1 MSNPQAIVN
10 LRPPSEA
17 YREATRSLVYR
28 LSELMFGSLLAAY
41 SLGFVGAIAAHG
53 SLLSTHGPW
62 GILLLSFQ
70 YASIS
75 ITFAYLT
82 TSFYLTYHAGIL
94 TMPQMAFE
102 HLASDFTL
110 AIVQAIFFGVSILQP
125 ALFPI
130 LLGVNFHISGKR
142 KDKEYEELV
151 LRLYN
156 EICGLRGRNVPDHL
170 PLFSEELKKLL
181 KQNNF
186 RQLSGWAPMGPDIR
200 RGTRKAIIVGV
211 IVIVLYI
218 LLEFLTWIFA
228 LQNSLWFGISLLE
241 IKWVLQQLLITVEVV
256 WATVIIKKA
265 GSQVVKRRASFLG
278 FPIMNPDHHEP
289 KEGASEH
296 LKPYVE
302 NGPMNKAGDSPGK
315 TKEVANDQQDK
326 PEVQKRSPMDEE
338 FVRLQDDLKKLCE
351 NLFGA
356 S

>member
-53 SLLSTHGPW
+53 SQLSTHGPW
-62 GILLLSFQ
+62 GVVLLSFQ

-75 ITFAYLT
+75 IAFAYLT

-110 AIVQAIFFGVSILQP
+110 AIVQAVFFGVSILQP

-142 KDKEYEELV
+142 KDKEYEELA

-156 EICGLRGRNVPDHL
+156 EICGLRGRNEPDHL
-170 PLFSEELKKLL
+170 PLFSESLKKLL

-186 RQLSGWAPMGPDIR
+186 RQLSGWAPMGPDLR
-200 RGTRKAIIVGV
+200 KGTRKAIIVGV
-211 IVIVLYI
+211 IVIALYI
-218 LLEFLTWIFA
+218 LLEFLTWILA
-228 LQNSLWFGISLLE
+228 RQNSLWFGISLLE
-241 IKWVLQQLLITVEVV
+241 VKWILQQLLITFEVV
-256 WATVIIKKA
+256 WATVIIKKV

-289 KEGASEH
+289 KQGASDH

-302 NGPMNKAGDSPGK
+302 KGHMNKTGDRPVE
-315 TKEVANDQQDK
+315 TKDVANDQEAR
-326 PEVQKRSPMDEE
+326 PEMQKRSPMDEE
-338 FVRLQDDLKKLCE
+338 FVRLQSELRELCQKLV
-351 NLFGA
+351 NA